1 MFLKGT
7 KMKKLMPLV
16 LLSLFLFLQAKS
28 ETKQITI
35 MHLNDTHSN
44 LLPGM
49 PRDNELNGKVG
60 GLARAITIIKNEK
73 SLDSNAML
81 LLTGNYS
88 VGDFFFNKY
97 LGALELSILSLQ
109 KIDAVG
115 IQSHEFDLGPEIFQQ
130 IAYNANQQYGINFV
144 SSNIVIPSDGFYD
157 HLRNL
162 IKNKYIKDYNGVKIG
177 IIQLGLA
184 NNLITKPDPISFNE
198 DFTSILNNLTTE
210 LKNENVQII
219 VLMSGLDE
227 ETNSSIAK
235 NIPSIN
241 VIIAS
246 NHYYPYSEPIVVK
259 NNSGKDS
266 YIVSAG
272 PDYRN
277 IGKISID
284 FDEEI
289 KSFSWNNISLDST
302 IKEDLVTKVILDVY
316 SEDIDTSYSKPVPPI
331 TYKLGNVTSF
341 YKEHLTPQ
349 EMTSPGY
356 KDCPV
361 GILISKSYTN
371 WAENKLD
378 MKDIDFSI
386 TLNGATSQPLY
397 EGTIN
402 GLDVFRML
410 GYGFTAEN
418 MLGNRLI
425 KARISGSKV
434 LAGLNYCL
442 NYINDDD
449 EFFIQSDKL
458 KYTYNSDFE
467 NFQKLVEV
475 TLNGES
481 IDNSRTYT
489 FITNEFIGFVLN
501 YFGLAD
507 SFEVIENSS
516 EYSTVVEYILQNP
529 VLNASIDNNILNVAQ
544 GSCIS
549 EVCNQ
554 NQVKVYP
561 NPAQDFISFNFEN
574 PVLNNLTIEIYDIK
588 GNFVQ
593 SKEYPENI
601 QNNSSVYID
610 IKGLQTGV
618 YNFVVKYGKSIKLG
632 RFVKSN

>member
-1 MFLKGT
+1 
-7 KMKKLMPLV
+7 MKKLMSLV
-16 LLSLFLFLQAKS
+16 LLSLFLFFQAKS

-35 MHLNDTHSN
+35 LHLNDTHSN

-49 PRDNELNGKVG
+49 PRDSILQGKVG
-60 GLARAITIIKNEK
+60 GLARAITIIKQEK

-88 VGDFFFNKY
+88 AGDFFYNKY
-97 LGALELSILSLQ
+97 LGALELSILSLE

-115 IQSHEFDLGPEIFQQ
+115 MQGHEFDLGPEIFQQ

-144 SSNIVIPSDGFYD
+144 SSNIEIPNDSFYE
-157 HLRNL
+157 HLRN
-162 IKNKYIKDYNGVKIG
+162 IVKNKYIKDYDGIKVGV
-177 IIQLGLA
+177 IQLGSA
-184 NNLITKPDPISFNE
+184 NNLISHPEPISFAEN
-198 DFTSILNNLTTE
+198 FTSILNNLITE

-246 NHYYPYSEPIVVK
+246 DNYYPYAEPIVVQ
-259 NNSGKDS
+259 NNSGKDA

-272 PDYRN
+272 PNYRN
-277 IGKISID
+277 IGKISIE

-289 KSFSWNNISLDST
+289 KSFSWNNICLDST
-302 IKEDLVTKVILDVY
+302 INEDLVTKAILDVY
-316 SEDIDTSYSKPVPPI
+316 SEDIDTSYSQPVPPI
-331 TYKLGNVTSF
+331 THKLGDVTAF

-361 GILISKSYTN
+361 STLICKSYTD

-386 TLNGATSQPLY
+386 TTNGATLQPLY
-397 EGTIN
+397 EGTVI

-410 GYGFTAEN
+410 GYGFTADK

-425 KARISGSKV
+425 KAQISGSKV

-442 NYINDDD
+442 NYISDDD

-467 NFQKLVEV
+467 NFQKLVDV
-475 TLNGES
+475 TLNGDA
-481 IDNSRTYT
+481 IDNSGTYT
-489 FITNEFIGFVLN
+489 IITNEFIGFVLN
-501 YFGLAD
+501 YFGLMD
-507 SFEVIENSS
+507 TFELIENSS
-516 EYSTVVEYILQNP
+516 EYSVVVEYIMQNP
-529 VLNASIDNNILNVAQ
+529 VLDASTDNNILNVAQ
-544 GSCIS
+544 GSGVS
-549 EVCNQ
+549 EFNAKAN

-561 NPAQDFISFNFEN
+561 NPAKDLISFNFEK
-574 PVLNNLTIEIYDIK
+574 PLLNNLSIEIYDIK
-588 GNFVQ
+588 GDFIL
-593 SKEYPENI
+593 SKNYTENN
-601 QNNSSVYID
+601 QNNSSVNID
-610 IKGLQTGV
+610 IKGLQSGV
-618 YNFVVKYGKSIKLG
+618 YNFVIKFGESIKFG